1 MITESTIQQ
10 FYNICGAVHMAN
22 IELMILLALH
32 VRNYIAKNVEVLI
45 QMIA

>member
-1 MITESTIQQ
+1 MIMDSMIQQ

-32 VRNYIAKNVEVLI
+32 VRNYIAKNVEAL
-45 QMIA
+45 M

>member
-1 MITESTIQQ
+1 MITESTIQLLD
-10 FYNICGAVHMAN
+10 NICGAVHMAN

-32 VRNYIAKNVEVLI
+32 VRKQIAKNVEVLI